1 MRRTAATIAIQ
12 VLCVLAAASHAP
24 RAQVPAGQAAPSGIR
39 FHHVHLN
46 SVNPAAA
53 AEYYPKAFPTSVK
66 TTFNGYDAVRTVNG
80 AYLLFT
86 KVDTPPPAQPQS
98 AIWHFGWN
106 TPDSRAYLTRFHE
119 LKFDVVPMYAD
130 PENTVVEISS
140 DVLGTF
146 PTTARLREL
155 RSQGAQ
161 PPRVGGFQYLR
172 GPDGALVENA
182 GNYPPTEYFNH
193 VHLFHE
199 DPACAQLW
207 YTTRLGLGGQGRGA
221 PITADNCKRPYEEV
235 TWPAFDKAGMVRN
248 PAGTVPMNDM
258 VSILIRPR
266 HGPYV
271 SPRGQVVDHFALSV
285 PNLDATVARLKGEG
299 VRVTEEIHPWGTMRA
314 AMIEGPD
321 RVAIE
326 LVELPSEAPPE
337 TKLRKSQAQPRSRA
351 AVSGPRG
358 ARAAPLEQGGD
369 RLFTFRLHV
378 VAARQRWRPQTGER
392 VGRRPAP
399 PR

>member
-1 MRRTAATIAIQ
+1 MRKIVLLQ
-12 VLCVLAAASHAP
+12 VLCVLAAVIRTPHAQ
-24 RAQVPAGQAAPSGIR
+24 APAGQSAPSAIR

-53 AEYYPKAFPTSVK
+53 AAYYPKAFTTSVQ
-66 TTFNGYDAVRTVNG
+66 TMFNGYDAVRTVNG
-80 AYLLFT
+80 PYLLFT
-86 KVDTPPPAQPQS
+86 KVNAPPPARPQS

-106 TPDSRAYLTRFHE
+106 TPDSRAYLERFHA
-119 LKFDVVPMYAD
+119 LKLEVAPMYAD

-146 PTTARLREL
+146 PTTARLIEL
-155 RSQGAQ
+155 RAQGAQ

-182 GNYPPTEYFNH
+182 GNFPPAEYFNH

-207 YTTRLGLGGQGRGA
+207 YATRLGIGTAAGGQGRGA
-221 PITADNCKRPYEEV
+221 PITAENCKRPYEEV
-235 TWPAFDKAGMVRN
+235 TWPAFDRIGMVRN
-248 PAGTVPMNDM
+248 PAGAVAVSDM
-258 VSILIRPR
+258 ASILIRPR

-285 PNLDATVARLKGEG
+285 PDLDAAVARLKREG
-299 VRVTEEIHPWGTMRA
+299 VRVTEEIHAWGTLRA

-321 RVAIE
+321 LVAIE
-326 LVELPSEAPPE
+326 LVEVKP
-337 TKLRKSQAQPRSRA
+337 
-351 AVSGPRG
+351 
-358 ARAAPLEQGGD
+358 
-369 RLFTFRLHV
+369 
-378 VAARQRWRPQTGER
+378 
-392 VGRRPAP
+392 
-399 PR
+399 